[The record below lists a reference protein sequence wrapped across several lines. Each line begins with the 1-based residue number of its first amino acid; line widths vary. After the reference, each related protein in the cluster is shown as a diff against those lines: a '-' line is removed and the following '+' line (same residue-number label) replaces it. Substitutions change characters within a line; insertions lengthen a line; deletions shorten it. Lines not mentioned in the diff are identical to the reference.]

1 MNRMDRRQFYEAL
14 APLGSEALKKALWN
28 LYWRGSAPMRERIEA
43 ELAPAEAKKPVGRP
57 KLEIDAAMVHREV
70 VRFAEL
76 ARCGAYLGGD
86 RRVTPRE
93 RTRWRFTFGR
103 LAADARLALCSDDIE
118 PGAEA
123 MEKLI
128 DLACELRYVDYFR
141 SEDPVEAA
149 RLVVSDAVALLWLK
163 VRDHLGF
170 PAFAKCAAAQLLKWE
185 SPYGWTRTGFGSIR
199 QKEQS
204 LATVVT
210 PLLPT
215 IDAWIFFADC
225 YLHAL
230 GQAAKDAPAQP
241 GWGRGVREPTPR
253 ERAGALGEWHHLL
266 LDRLLD
272 SGRED
277 VLEALA
283 RHPALGGPELV
294 FFQAKLAH
302 RRGDADSARELVYR
316 ALEELP
322 GHRNFLAFAADIDA
336 PLPARAQQV
345 AAMRGG

>member
-1 MNRMDRRQFYEAL
+1 M
-14 APLGSEALKKALWN
+14 
-28 LYWRGSAPMRERIEA
+28 
-43 ELAPAEAKKPVGRP
+43 
-57 KLEIDAAMVHREV
+57 
-70 VRFAEL
+70 
-76 ARCGAYLGGD
+76 
-86 RRVTPRE
+86 
-93 RTRWRFTFGR
+93 
-103 LAADARLALCSDDIE
+103 
-118 PGAEA
+118 
-123 MEKLI
+123 
-128 DLACELRYVDYFR
+128 
-141 SEDPVEAA
+141 
-149 RLVVSDAVALLWLK
+149 
-163 VRDHLGF
+163 
-170 PAFAKCAAAQLLKWE
+170 
-185 SPYGWTRTGFGSIR
+185 R

-230 GQAAKDAPAQP
+230 GQAAQNAPQQP
-241 GWGRGVREPTPR
+241 RWRRGVREPTPR
-253 ERAGALGEWHHLL
+253 ERAGALAEWHHLL

-272 SGRED
+272 SERED

-283 RHPALGGPELV
+283 THPALGGPELV

-302 RRGDADSARELVYR
+302 RRGDADGARELVYR

-336 PLPARAQQV
+336 PLPARAQRV